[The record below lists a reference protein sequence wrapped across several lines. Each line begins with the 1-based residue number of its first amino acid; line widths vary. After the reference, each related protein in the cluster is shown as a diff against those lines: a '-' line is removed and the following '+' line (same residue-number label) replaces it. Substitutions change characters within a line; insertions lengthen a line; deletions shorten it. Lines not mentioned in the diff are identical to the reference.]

1 MVETTGTSQVIKVYA
16 EIEQVGNKKVR
27 IAHCV
32 FINEHHSGL
41 SDQHDYLDF
50 RQMYLGMDNE
60 WHTGKGFTLS
70 IKDDSSQIDE
80 CIKALCEAKND
91 IFGEKDENNN

>member
-1 MVETTGTSQVIKVYA
+1 MVETRGTSQVIKVYG
-16 EIEQVGNKKVR
+16 ELEQSEYRKVR

-32 FINEHHSGL
+32 FINEHG
-41 SDQHDYLDF
+41 DGEVDEHDYLDV
-50 RQMYLGMDNE
+50 RQIYLGKDNQ

-80 CIKALCEAKND
+80 VIKALCEAKKD
-91 IFGEKDENNN
+91 IFGEQDENIT